1 MGTKVFISYRRKDSA
16 GYAGRLMDYLK
27 TKLGR
32 DLLFM
37 DVETIP
43 LGSNFEKVL
52 HEEISKCLVLLAV
65 IGPTW
70 CDARDEN
77 GKRRLDDP
85 NDFVRMEISAALQR
99 DIPVIPILLDGA
111 TMPKADQLPN
121 ALRGLTSRNGLDVR
135 HGSFHEDIDRLV
147 RSLKAQVDQSSAPRL
162 AKSRV
167 SENRNDARAK
177 GWLWLGGGLVVAAI
191 GAWAAT
197 VYFFPLE
204 RTRTPQLPSPKVE
217 AGPGGVAIGGDVKGS
232 TITVNPTAGGDS
244 RSR

>member
-52 HEEISKCLVLLAV
+52 HEEISKCRVLLAV

-70 CDARDEN
+70 CDARNEN

-121 ALRGLTSRNGLDVR
+121 
-135 HGSFHEDIDRLV
+135 E
-147 RSLKAQVDQSSAPRL
+147 
-162 AKSRV
+162 
-167 SENRNDARAK
+167 
-177 GWLWLGGGLVVAAI
+177 
-191 GAWAAT
+191 
-197 VYFFPLE
+197 
-204 RTRTPQLPSPKVE
+204 
-217 AGPGGVAIGGDVKGS
+217 
-232 TITVNPTAGGDS
+232 
-244 RSR
+244 